1 MFSLKPPKNNI
12 NSQIIFDQKLN
23 DSIHAIVR
31 INDKLKLK

>member
-23 DSIHAIVR
+23 DSTHTNVR
-31 INDKLKLK
+31 INDKRKLK

>member
-1 MFSLKPPKNNI
+1 MFSLKPRKNNI

-23 DSIHAIVR
+23 DSIHTIVR